1 MSNRRP
7 GLLVLLLCAVLA
19 TGACSGGDE
28 PEAKPTKTTASPTP
42 TVPVQPEGEF
52 GVTYDIQNWD
62 EIAKDEDEREVV
74 LAWKKANEAF
84 AASTNQKKFLEA
96 ARSGTTEKFRR
107 QMAKALK
114 FSWSNGYTVKKTGYV
129 TVRSA
134 KVDGSTGTI
143 DVCLWKPSI
152 DRYKGSKYVGKFSA
166 SWDRSTATMKKSGDR
181 WIWAGSTFN
190 SSCKELKAP

>member
-1 MSNRRP
+1 MNRARTLLAVIAIALAMS
-7 GLLVLLLCAVLA
+7 
-19 TGACSGGDE
+19 ACSGGDE
-28 PEAKPTKTTASPTP
+28 PEAKPTKTSASPTP
-42 TVPVQPEGEF
+42 TVPVQPQGEF

-62 EIAKDEDEREVV
+62 EIAKDDDKLKVV

-84 AASTNQKKFLEA
+84 AASTNQKKFLAA
-96 ARSGTTEKFRR
+96 ARSGASEKFRR

-129 TVRSA
+129 TIRSA
-134 KVDGSTGTI
+134 KVDGSTGKI